1 MAIRKRPFDVVL
13 YHHYCSFA
21 FASLGQGPVAA
32 VIKMVTTNE
41 EMLRCGPALEA

>member
-1 MAIRKRPFDVVL
+1 MAIRKRAFDVVL
-13 YHHYCSFA
+13 YSSFA
-21 FASLGQGPVAA
+21 FASLDQGPVAA